1 MRSIVLLAAVAAIL
15 SPAAQAEGSCWLITR
30 FEHRMAI
37 RDAYENR
44 DAQGRPLLADYS
56 EAARLIGQGL
66 YEEALP
72 ILDRAAVN
80 RASPAYERGFPEHAE
95 AIADL
100 IRSCP
105 AWLPQPKPTL

>member
-1 MRSIVLLAAVAAIL
+1 MRAAIMIAAVATL
-15 SPAAQAEGSCWLITR
+15 VSPAARADSCHLITR
-30 FEHRMAI
+30 FERNMAVN
-37 RDAYENR
+37 DAYRNR

-56 EAARLIGQGL
+56 EAARLIEQGL

-72 ILDRAAVN
+72 FLDRAALN
-80 RASPAYERGFPEHAE
+80 LASPAYERGFPEHAE

-105 AWLPQPKPTL
+105 AWLPQPKPML